1 MLSLRFG
8 QSKFYADSKN
18 QDKITVRISLEGH
31 SVRTPTYLLEF
42 VITSV
47 LMKVYHINRK
57 KNLLFCNLY
66 ENVQST
72 ML

>member
-47 LMKVYHINRK
+47 LMKDII
-57 KNLLFCNLY
+57 
-66 ENVQST
+66 
-72 ML
+72 